1 MCYILFTV
9 PFTIVFWQTIYKYNT
24 QFNYKVQLQSS
35 TTTSMFFYCKVE
47 SSNVPLFTFIWV
59 IPCQLIQNS
68 ELFPVHFMDF
78 LKENSC
84 KKKLLLNSWDLAKS
98 CCTCTFPAPNE
109 KQAQQVF
116 NKRTR
121 TLKSTQNKY
130 LVLQPEKKKSYYD

>member
-1 MCYILFTV
+1 
-9 PFTIVFWQTIYKYNT
+9 
-24 QFNYKVQLQSS
+24 
-35 TTTSMFFYCKVE
+35 MFFYCKVE

-98 CCTCTFPAPNE
+98 CSSTANTFESYECLKFEASGLNFAIFGIPC
-109 KQAQQVF
+109 KF
-116 NKRTR
+116 NASLRDRLFFTG
-121 TLKSTQNKY
+121 LGYNLY
-130 LVLQPEKKKSYYD
+130 